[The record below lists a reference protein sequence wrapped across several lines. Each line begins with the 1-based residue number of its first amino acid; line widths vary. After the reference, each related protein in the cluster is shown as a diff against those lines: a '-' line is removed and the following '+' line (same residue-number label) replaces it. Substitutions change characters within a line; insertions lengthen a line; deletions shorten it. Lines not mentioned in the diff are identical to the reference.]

1 MPSLN
6 RLHRDLNKDHFV
18 LLSVDVGEEK
28 TKVRRFAR
36 DEGISFP
43 VLLDNESM
51 VAAIYGVRAHPVAY
65 LIDTD
70 GDLIGAAFGYRKWDP
85 KKMEALVRAL
95 LREPFEDAARAR

>member
-1 MPSLN
+1 LPSLN

-28 TKVRRFAR
+28 AKVSQFAM

-43 VLLDNESM
+43 VLLDNKST
-51 VAAIYGVRAHPVAY
+51 VAALYGVRAHPVAY

-70 GDLIGAAFGYRKWDP
+70 GDLIGVAFGYRRWDP
-85 KKMEALVRAL
+85 KKMEALVRVLVPESA
-95 LREPFEDAARAR
+95 EAG